1 MDKNIEKDAQD
12 LRNAMKGFGT
22 NEKEIIRITMSHTK
36 KERQTLRLAYK
47 TCFGRDLM
55 DDLSK
60 ELSGN
65 FKDTI
70 LALYEDPIEYDAK
83 CLYKAMKGLG
93 TDEDTLIEII
103 CTRPNWMLKA
113 ISEAFLRLYKKEL
126 SKWVESETSGDFRRI
141 LLSLLQCN
149 RSENTHPNDDLM
161 KQNAHQLYTA
171 GEGRLGTDEA
181 FFNKIFAV
189 SSPPELFAINQWYTK
204 LSGKNLRDSIDR
216 EFSGDIKKAL
226 QTILDGIICPSEYFA
241 RRVNKAVKG
250 LGTNNSMLIRVLVS
264 REEVDI
270 KEMMIHYK
278 AIIKQDMIKDII
290 DDTSGHYKE
299 ALVAICQNH
308 A

>member
-1 MDKNIEKDAQD
+1 MDKGMEKDAQD
-12 LRNAMKGFGT
+12 LRTAMKGMGT
-22 NEKEIIRITMSHTK
+22 NEAEVIRITMSHTK

-55 DDLSK
+55 EDLSK

-113 ISEAFLRLYKKEL
+113 ISEVFLKLYKKEL
-126 SKWVESETSGDFRRI
+126 TKWVESETSGDFRRI
-141 LLSLLQCN
+141 LIALLQCN
-149 RSENTHPNDDLM
+149 RSENTHPNEDQM
-161 KQNAHQLYTA
+161 KQDAHQLYTA
-171 GEGRLGTDEA
+171 GEGKLGTDEA
-181 FFNKIFAV
+181 FFNKIFALR
-189 SSPPELFAINQWYTK
+189 SPPELFSINSWYTK
-204 LSGKNLRDSIDR
+204 LSGKSLRTAIEK

-226 QTILDGIICPSEYFA
+226 LTILDGIICPSEYFA

-250 LGTNNSMLIRVLVS
+250 LGTNNQMLIRVLVS
-264 REEVDI
+264 REEIDI
-270 KEMMIHYK
+270 REMAVQYK
-278 AIIKQDMIKDII
+278 AVIGKDMVKDII
-290 DDTSGHYKE
+290 DDTSGDYKNV
-299 ALVAICQNH
+299 LVAICQK
-308 A
+308 